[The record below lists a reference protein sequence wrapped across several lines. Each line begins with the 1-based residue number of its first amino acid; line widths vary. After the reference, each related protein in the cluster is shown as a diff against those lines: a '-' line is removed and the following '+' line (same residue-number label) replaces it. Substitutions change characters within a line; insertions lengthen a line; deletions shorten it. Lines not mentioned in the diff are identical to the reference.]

1 MRAEA
6 SFSQGDKSAVSLT
19 SCPSHG
25 LLRGP
30 HSGVRGNVG
39 RLTHQG
45 RNNKVIQPLPLNPE
59 TVTLVWFDESSLPG
73 AEDQSGVLILSET
86 DKPAPRGFFLS
97 DGGSSFPLLSV
108 CWGFSV

>member
-6 SFSQGDKSAVSLT
+6 AFTVRVINPLFRSLPVRHTAFSVGLT
-19 SCPSHG
+19 
-25 LLRGP
+25 
-30 HSGVRGNVG
+30 VVFVG
-39 RLTHQG
+39 MLTHQG
-45 RNNKVIQPLPLNPE
+45 RNNKVNQPLPLNPE
-59 TVTLVWFDESSLPG
+59 TVTLFWFDESSQPG

>member
-1 MRAEA
+1 M
-6 SFSQGDKSAVSLT
+6 GLT
-19 SCPSHG
+19 VVFVG
-25 LLRGP
+25 LW
-30 HSGVRGNVG
+30 
-39 RLTHQG
+39 THQA
-45 RNNKVIQPLPLNPE
+45 RNNKVIQPLLLNPE

-97 DGGSSFPLLSV
+97 DGGSSFPLLTV